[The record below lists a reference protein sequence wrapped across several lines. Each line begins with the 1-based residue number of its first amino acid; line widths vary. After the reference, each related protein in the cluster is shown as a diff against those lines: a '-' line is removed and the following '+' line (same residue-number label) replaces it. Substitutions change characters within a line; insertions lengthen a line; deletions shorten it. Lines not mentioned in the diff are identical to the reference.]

1 MKKEKS
7 LIALTF
13 SALAVLC
20 LDVAF
25 AIDWIVKSVT
35 LPNLPVG
42 ISSAFLTFSKITLW
56 TNVALIAAVVIV
68 VGIREIKRMTQK

>member
-35 LPNLPVG
+35 LPNLPD
-42 ISSAFLTFSKITLW
+42 
-56 TNVALIAAVVIV
+56 
-68 VGIREIKRMTQK
+68 